1 MISWICFEWKTSA
14 LPAAAEI
21 ASPFFIRPAEKAE
34 EESVGKMISSAFSMD
49 PTWGDITRALLEN
62 ARLAIGVAF
71 ADASPSCLVLL
82 HGHRIIGAS
91 LLDANPASENH
102 LLTGPCILHE
112 YRNRGLGTGLLRG
125 SLAFLG
131 EHQVDTARGI
141 TRAQS
146 ATARFIYSKFGSTSR
161 PCESDPLHRSEQ

>member
-1 MISWICFEWKTSA
+1 MISWICFEWKTSD
-14 LPAAAEI
+14 LPAAADI
-21 ASPFFIRPAEKAE
+21 AAPFFIRPAEKDE

-49 PTWGDITRALLEN
+49 PTWGDITRALLEK
-62 ARLAIGVAF
+62 ATSAIGVAF
-71 ADASPSCLVLL
+71 AHPAPSCLVLL

-112 YRNRGLGTGLLRG
+112 YRNRGLGTGLLRA
-125 SLAFLG
+125 SLAFLS
-131 EHQVDTARGI
+131 EHQVETARGI

-146 ATARFIYSKFGSTSR
+146 TTARFIYSKFGSSSK
-161 PCESDPLHRSEQ
+161 PNESDPLHHSEH